1 MEQLNKSSIPF
12 YKIRNC
18 KVCKR
23 SRSCKLCHKLKSHDH
38 LFFKCPIAQVT
49 WTWIRISMGWRENP
63 VSLRSF
69 EMLGSERGS
78 QNWWKLIVLASV
90 TRGVWKTRNVQVS
103 VEVVDRTLQLVTQW
117 TELCSWLTSK
127 LSSWSVKY
135 RKAFQMTQYSSTNG
149 NNSSWLHT

>member
-1 MEQLNKSSIPF
+1 MTQQLLTNSCSIFLNVETAVLSISLFSLGLNLQDHSTIQMEQLNKSSIPF

-18 KVCKR
+18 KVCKG
-23 SRSCKLCHKLKSHDH
+23 SRNCKLCHKLESRDH

-90 TRGVWKTRNVQVS
+90 TRGVWKTRNV
-103 VEVVDRTLQLVTQW
+103 
-117 TELCSWLTSK
+117 
-127 LSSWSVKY
+127 
-135 RKAFQMTQYSSTNG
+135 
-149 NNSSWLHT
+149 